1 MNETAR
7 RIIMNRRHRET
18 DSYDSADRNYDR
30 GYDRGYNDAM
40 RDRER
45 DDMREDEARRRSMRT
60 GRFIR
65 DSYDS
70 RRDYEEDME
79 YDRGE
84 KLSRSDMEHWKR
96 TMSNEDGT
104 KGAHFSTAEA
114 MEAARMAKVNVDKYG
129 QDVFC
134 MTMNMMYSDYMPAAS
149 KYGVNRPE
157 FYADLAKNFLD
168 DKDFDGEGAEK
179 LMIYYKTI
187 VEKDQ

>member
-7 RIIMNRRHRET
+7 RIIMNRRRRET
-18 DSYDSADRNYDR
+18 DSYDRADRNYDR

-40 RDRER
+40 RDRE
-45 DDMREDEARRRSMRT
+45 DMREDEARRRSMRT

-70 RRDYEEDME
+70 RRDYEDDME

-84 KLSRSDMEHWKR
+84 KLSRSDMERWKR

-104 KGAHFSTAEA
+104 KGAHFSTAES

-134 MTMNMMYSDYMPAAS
+134 MTMNMMYSDYMSAAS

-157 FYADLAKNFLD
+157 FYAELAKNFLD
-168 DKDFDGEGAEK
+168 DKDFDGDGAEK

-187 VEKDQ
+187 VENDQ